1 MNSRKSP
8 RKKRT
13 RRRRRQSKAEQFFGA
28 VVIEGLGAL
37 AIIVLFVFARQ
48 ASEVPAPEMTEAGL
62 TPVVQRAPEFVEAP
76 QSQSIQWRTPDSNR
90 FEQRWNQ
97 SGW

>member
-8 RKKRT
+8 RKKKT
-13 RRRRRQSKAEQFFGA
+13 RRRKRQSKAEQLFGA

-37 AIIVLFVFARQ
+37 ALIALFVFARQ
-48 ASEVPAPEMTEAGL
+48 ASEVPVPEMAEAGL
-62 TPVVQRAPEFVEAP
+62 APVVQRAPEFVEAP
-76 QSQSIQWRTPDSNR
+76 RNQQIQWRVPDSNR